1 MNTRFGKRTVVLGN
15 FDGVHLGHRALIDRA
30 RALGGTVTAYTFL
43 SLPGAG
49 ACLTDPDEKRTLLVG
64 AGADSVFL
72 EEFERVRDFSPE
84 RFVRE
89 VLAGELHASDLV
101 CGFNF
106 RFGKGGAGDAALL
119 TSLAAAQGM
128 RTFTVPAVLSEGEP
142 VSSTRVRALLR
153 AGKPEEAEKL
163 LGRPYSFTLPVLHG
177 KALGRTLGFPTAN
190 QTFPEGRLVPKT
202 GVYASFAEV
211 GGELLPALTNIG
223 VRPTFENGAV
233 PNAETHILGG
243 WRGDLYGKK
252 LRVGLLSYLR
262 EEKRFETADAL
273 TAEIGK
279 NREEALSAFA
289 AAFSEKGNL

>member
-1 MNTRFGKRTVVLGN
+1 MDNRLMECTVVLGN

-30 RALGGTVTAYTFL
+30 REMGRTVLVYTFR

-49 ACLTDPDEKRTLLVG
+49 DYLSDPEEKQTLLLE
-64 AGADSVFL
+64 AGADRVFL
-72 EEFERVRDFSPE
+72 ESFERVREYSPE
-84 RFVRE
+84 RFVDE
-89 VLAGELHASDLV
+89 VLVNGMHAADLV

-119 TSLAAAQGM
+119 TELASARGI
-128 RTFTVPAVLSEGEP
+128 RTSVIPAVLSDGEP
-142 VSSTRVRALLR
+142 VSSTRVRSLLR
-153 AGKPEEAEKL
+153 EGKPEEAAKL
-163 LGRPYSFTLPVLHG
+163 LGRPYSFALPVLHG

-211 GGELLPALTNIG
+211 GGMVLPALTNIG
-223 VRPTFENGAV
+223 VRPTFENGAA

-243 WRGDLYGKK
+243 WRGELYGEK

-262 EEKRFETADAL
+262 EEKRFESAETL
-273 TAEIGK
+273 TAEIEK
-279 NREEALSAFA
+279 NREEAFSVFHEAFPD
-289 AAFSEKGNL
+289 KDRL